1 MEFDQKFGIIVASTT
16 LVAVAAIGWFM
27 SSGKKE
33 KAKAKKSNS
42 TSTPAPDYAPKKI
55 SNTKQTFAPVS
66 EGDESS
72 DLRGYK
78 KTADGRTT
86 TYFHRELS
94 ADEKKLL
101 GDNSPKPI
109 STDAAAAI
117 GSGSGKAGGS
127 AWNAAGTWEE
137 KNYTQWAKTRIKEIL
152 SSANFTISG
161 QSSGSVCTAKLAL
174 LSS

>member
-1 MEFDQKFGIIVASTT
+1 MST
-16 LVAVAAIGWFM
+16 
-27 SSGKKE
+27 GKKE
-33 KAKAKKSNS
+33 KAKAKRSNS
-42 TSTPAPDYAPKKI
+42 PSTPAPDYAPKKI

-109 STDAAAAI
+109 SSDAAAAI
-117 GSGSGKAGGS
+117 GSGSGKAAAGGS

-137 KNYTQWAKTRIKEIL
+137 KNYSQWAKTRIKEIL
-152 SSANFTISG
+152 SSATFAVSG
-161 QSSGSVCTAKLAL
+161 QTSGSVCETKLAPRRTCRL
-174 LSS
+174 